1 MDHGV
6 EVSERT
12 LAKSV
17 SGVMG
22 LTSSVA
28 LVEYQG
34 AGTTP
39 EIGEFYHPILKL

>member
-1 MDHGV
+1 MNHGV
-6 EVSERT
+6 EVSECT
-12 LAKSV
+12 SAKSV
-17 SGVMG
+17 SGIMG

-28 LVEYQG
+28 LIQYQG